1 MDDQQLCNP
10 AITLKSEEAQR
21 TDEEDNNR
29 NNSEDK
35 EGLEHQTTN
44 QCSMPR

>member
-10 AITLKSEEAQR
+10 AITLKSEAEG
-21 TDEEDNNR
+21 TDDDNR
-29 NNSEDK
+29 NNKEDN
-35 EGLEHQTTN
+35 EILEQHNETTN

>member
-10 AITLKSEEAQR
+10 AITLKSEAGG
-21 TDEEDNNR
+21 TDGDNRNTDKEDN
-29 NNSEDK
+29 EI
-35 EGLEHQTTN
+35 LEQHNETTN